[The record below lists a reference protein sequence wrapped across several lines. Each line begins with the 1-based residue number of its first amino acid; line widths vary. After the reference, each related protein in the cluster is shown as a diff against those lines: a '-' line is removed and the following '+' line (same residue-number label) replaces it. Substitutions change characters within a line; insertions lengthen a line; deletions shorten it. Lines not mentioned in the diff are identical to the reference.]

1 MSKNLRKNTWS
12 LNENYAEVEA
22 GKIGYS
28 DDAGGH
34 KLYAWGFNEYAGQL
48 GQNDVE
54 NRSSPVQIGSGTDW
68 SKQCVSAGAPS
79 NRPHCYAVKTN
90 GSLYGWGK
98 NGDGQLAQNNEVPY
112 YSSPVQIPGTT
123 WSTERGKLSPGGYG
137 DIAAVKTDG
146 SLWVWGANNYGK
158 LGQNQPGNSGWRS
171 SPVQIPGTYSWC
183 SMSKADVG
191 SFVKTN
197 GELWMTG
204 SVRSFLGEH
213 VTIIGGHAN
222 RSSPCQLPGTNWR
235 STHWDQDGSAVL
247 MTKTDGTLWFM
258 GEYHHSCGGQGLP
271 NTSFNNTFGNRCS
284 SPIQVG
290 TDTTWT
296 TKITMMDKGVAAVKT
311 DGSLW
316 TWGNNS
322 RGRLGHNDK
331 YAQDVISPRQVGTDL
346 NWEFVSVN
354 QYTVAGTKQDGTMW
368 MWGGGIHGLGQG
380 YADDWESSKSSPVQV
395 PGFGWSLGE
404 QACQSSVRAVKS
416 VN

>member
-1 MSKNLRKNTWS
+1 
-12 LNENYAEVEA
+12 
-22 GKIGYS
+22 
-28 DDAGGH
+28 
-34 KLYAWGFNEYAGQL
+34 
-48 GQNDVE
+48 
-54 NRSSPVQIGSGTDW
+54 
-68 SKQCVSAGAPS
+68 
-79 NRPHCYAVKTN
+79 
-90 GSLYGWGK
+90 
-98 NGDGQLAQNNEVPY
+98 
-112 YSSPVQIPGTT
+112 
-123 WSTERGKLSPGGYG
+123 
-137 DIAAVKTDG
+137 
-146 SLWVWGANNYGK
+146 
-158 LGQNQPGNSGWRS
+158 
-171 SPVQIPGTYSWC
+171 
-183 SMSKADVG
+183 MSKADVG

>member
-54 NRSSPVQIGSGTDW
+54 NRSSPVQIGSATDW

-137 DIAAVKTDG
+137 DI
-146 SLWVWGANNYGK
+146 
-158 LGQNQPGNSGWRS
+158 
-171 SPVQIPGTYSWC
+171 
-183 SMSKADVG
+183 
-191 SFVKTN
+191 
-197 GELWMTG
+197 
-204 SVRSFLGEH
+204 
-213 VTIIGGHAN
+213 
-222 RSSPCQLPGTNWR
+222 
-235 STHWDQDGSAVL
+235 
-247 MTKTDGTLWFM
+247 
-258 GEYHHSCGGQGLP
+258 
-271 NTSFNNTFGNRCS
+271 
-284 SPIQVG
+284 
-290 TDTTWT
+290 
-296 TKITMMDKGVAAVKT
+296 AAVKT

-416 VN
+416 VNQGAML